1 MSSARVSSKA
11 PASAMRR
18 NMPCSSSRIRASM
31 PAVDAGT
38 VASVGG
44 SGRPG
49 SAPASGA
56 MANARVRA
64 AHRRLEIGVRV
75 FMRNSFEAGE
85 MQCIGIRSAPRGR
98 DGARW

>member
-1 MSSARVSSKA
+1 
-11 PASAMRR
+11 
-18 NMPCSSSRIRASM
+18 MPT
-31 PAVDAGT
+31 VDAGT

-44 SGRPG
+44 SGRPA

-56 MANARVRA
+56 MDSARVRA

-85 MQCIGIRSAPRGR
+85 VRCIGDQIRTTWSRRRQVVTRESRVSVRCCHSGASSAGVAPRS
-98 DGARW
+98 